1 MVNYLLHFLRFS
13 KTPGIRFKP
22 EELICVQFRSYL
34 TDMTLTKRCKCVWFH
49 VSNEG
54 SGAGKAKWGAR
65 QRNMGKLAGVS
76 DYVFMGN
83 GINLALEIKDGNKPL
98 QPSQKDFQKWC
109 KDSGVPY
116 EVAKSL
122 DEAIYFVEKHKIV
135 T

>member
-1 MVNYLLHFLRFS
+1 MSLN
-13 KTPGIRFKP
+13 
-22 EELICVQFRSYL
+22 
-34 TDMTLTKRCKCVWFH
+34 KRCQAVWFH

-54 SGAGKAKWGAR
+54 SSAAKAKWGAR

-98 QPSQKDFQKWC
+98 QPSQKDFQRWC
-109 KDSGVPY
+109 VEKNVPY

-122 DEAIYFVEKHKIV
+122 DEAINCVVKHKIV
-135 T
+135 I